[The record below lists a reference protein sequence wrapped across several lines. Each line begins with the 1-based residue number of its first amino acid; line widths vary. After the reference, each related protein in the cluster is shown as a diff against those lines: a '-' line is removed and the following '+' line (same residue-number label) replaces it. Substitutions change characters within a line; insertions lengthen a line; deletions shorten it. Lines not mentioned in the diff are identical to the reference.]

1 MICRPN
7 LKRPLALTIGVGHLR
22 CTIKYISPML
32 SIWRKA
38 GREKEAR
45 QMMSAWLSHNF
56 NSFRQET
63 LERVSQLFDEA
74 IESTVT
80 LQ

>member
-1 MICRPN
+1 MHYQVH
-7 LKRPLALTIGVGHLR
+7 LAYAFYLA
-22 CTIKYISPML
+22 
-32 SIWRKA
+32 KA

-56 NSFRQET
+56 NAFRQET
-63 LERVSQLFDEA
+63 LERASQLFDEA
-74 IESTVT
+74 IESPFT

>member
-1 MICRPN
+1 
-7 LKRPLALTIGVGHLR
+7 
-22 CTIKYISPML
+22 
-32 SIWRKA
+32 
-38 GREKEAR
+38 
-45 QMMSAWLSHNF
+45 MMSAWLSHNF

-74 IESTVT
+74 IESPFT